1 VRKVTKVKPSLL
13 LATAVA
19 MAVAGRTAW
28 GHRFPAVRTVV
39 AQVES
44 CELVVMVGYRP
55 GTGEATEAVL
65 ARAASLPKSQ
75 SEAALRDVLATYAM
89 APLAVEID
97 GKRVLP
103 TAVRAKLGVEPGG
116 ARPMVVLLVTYPLE
130 AGHTIAIR
138 TTDPRS
144 TRISWTDRD
153 SHRVVLDDAP
163 AQGRWFNQVASFLLN
178 LRSGGS
184 ACASSPSLRLS
195 SH

>member
-1 VRKVTKVKPSLL
+1 MRPRFLWLV
-13 LATAVA
+13 ATALA
-19 MAVAGRTAW
+19 MTVAGRTAW

-39 AQVES
+39 AQVER
-44 CELVVMVGYRP
+44 CELVLLVGYRP

-89 APLAVEID
+89 APLGVEID

-103 TAVRAKLGVEPGG
+103 TTVRAKLGVEPGG
-116 ARPMVVLLVTYPLE
+116 ARPMVVLLVTYPL
-130 AGHTIAIR
+130 ANGHALAIH

-163 AQGRWFNQVASFLLN
+163 AQGRWFTGMASFLLS
-178 LRSGGS
+178 LQSGGP